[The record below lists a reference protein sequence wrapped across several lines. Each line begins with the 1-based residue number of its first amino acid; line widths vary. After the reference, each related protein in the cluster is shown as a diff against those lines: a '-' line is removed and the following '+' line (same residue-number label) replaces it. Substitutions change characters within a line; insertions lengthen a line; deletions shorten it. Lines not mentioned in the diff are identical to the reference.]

1 MKKKL
6 VLTAAVIAALSVGSC
21 NSKKNNNQ
29 EADQDSL
36 SYTEKDS
43 LESNAFVLD
52 SIAGTYE
59 GTLPAADC
67 PGIKTVL
74 TLNADS
80 TYQYSADYIERKD
93 GHDEASGIFKMLAN
107 GVVEITR
114 PSSGEKS
121 YYKVKDAQSLIMTDS
136 LGTEPEGAMAKHYV
150 LTKKK

>member
-21 NSKKNNNQ
+21 NSKKANNQ

-93 GHDEASGIFKMLAN
+93 GHDEASGIFKMRAN

>member
-1 MKKKL
+1 MANNNFITPDIVAKEALL
-6 VLTAAVIAALSVGSC
+6 VLQSNLVM
-21 NSKKNNNQ
+21 
-29 EADQDSL
+29 ADLVHRDYS
-36 SYTEKDS
+36 SDV
-43 LESNAFVLD
+43 VLD

-80 TYQYSADYIERKD
+80 TYQYSADYLERKD
-93 GHDEASGIFKMLAN
+93 GHDEASGIFKVLAN
-107 GVVEITR
+107 NVVEITR
-114 PSSGEKS
+114 PSSGETT
-121 YYKVKDAQSLIMTDS
+121 YFKVKDANSLIMTDS